1 MNIPAKRVL
10 TAEDYPPH
18 RMNCKKEYFGKPLL
32 PEMNFVRIFVHNH
45 LNFGLW

>member
-18 RMNCKKEYFGKPLL
+18 RINRKKEYFRKPLL
-32 PEMNFVRIFVHNH
+32 PERIFVRIFVHNRI
-45 LNFGLW
+45 NW

>member
-18 RMNCKKEYFGKPLL
+18 RMNRKKEYFRKPLL
-32 PEMNFVRIFVHNH
+32 PVMNFVRIFVHNH